1 MTATTTLDSGRF
13 DFELPAALEASE
25 PPEATGLRRDGVRV
39 LVAHVRSGVLVSS
52 TFSRLLE
59 FLEPGDLIVVN
70 TSATIPAAL
79 DATAPDGTRFA
90 IHLSTKLDDVRW
102 VVEPRRLSGATT
114 ERWRGAPPPPH
125 VQLRG
130 HASLALEHPYV
141 PGNRL
146 WVARLDLGEGTLD
159 WLETHGRAIQY
170 GYSARPWPLEAYQ
183 NVYANEPGSAEMPSA
198 GRPFTAELITRLVAA
213 GIRIAPIVLH
223 TGVSSLEADEF
234 PYPERVKVSAATA
247 SLVNTTRSEGGRVVA
262 VGTTVVRA
270 LETAARDDG
279 VARRFEGWTD
289 VVISPERPMRVIDG
303 LLTGWHEPVSSHLLM
318 LEAITG
324 RELLVDSY
332 HAALNL
338 GYRWHEFGDSHL
350 ILP

>member
-1 MTATTTLDSGRF
+1 MATTLTSDRF
-13 DFELPAALEASE
+13 DFELPAALEAAE
-25 PPEATGLRRDGVRV
+25 PPEARGQRRDEVKM
-39 LVAHVRSGVLVSS
+39 LVAHVRAGSLASS
-52 TFSRLLE
+52 TFCQLSE

-79 DATAPDGTRFA
+79 DATSLDGTRFA
-90 IHLSTKLDDVRW
+90 IHLSTQLQDDRW
-102 VVEPRRLSGATT
+102 VVEPRRLSGSST
-114 ERWRGAPPPPH
+114 ERWPGAPPPPRAT
-125 VQLRG
+125 LRG
-130 HASLALEHPYV
+130 HASLALEHPYG

-146 WVARLDLGEGTLD
+146 WVARLDLGEDALG
-159 WLETHGRAIQY
+159 WLETHGRPIQY
-170 GYSARPWPLEAYQ
+170 GYSPRPWPLQAYQ
-183 NVYANEPGSAEMPSA
+183 NVYAREPGSAEMPSA
-198 GRPFTAELITRLVAA
+198 GRPFTAELITQLVAK

-234 PYPERVKVSAATA
+234 PYPERLRVPAATA
-247 SLVNTTRSEGGRVVA
+247 SLVNVTRNEGGRVVA
-262 VGTTVVRA
+262 IGTTVVRA

-279 VARRFEGWTD
+279 ILRPIDGWTD
-289 VVISPERPMRVIDG
+289 LVISPERSLLAVDG

-324 RELLVDSY
+324 RDLLVDSY
-332 HAALNL
+332 RAALNL